1 MGKHDKAT
9 FTWDV
14 PEISYLEAENKK
26 LRSELE
32 EARNTI
38 RALERELA
46 RMDRVNDAVAD
57 KSSEIIIAKDALI
70 AKLKEAL
77 VKEAIENVQVQ

>member
-14 PEISYLEAENKK
+14 PENSFSEAEVKK